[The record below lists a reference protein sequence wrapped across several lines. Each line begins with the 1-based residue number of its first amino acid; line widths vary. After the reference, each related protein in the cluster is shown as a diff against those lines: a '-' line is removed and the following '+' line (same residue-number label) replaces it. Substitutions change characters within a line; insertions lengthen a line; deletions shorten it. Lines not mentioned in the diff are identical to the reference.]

1 MPEAHNFK
9 ALVGVVHPKDD
20 AVGVENNFAQL
31 RLTEFRQAVEEGLAS
46 LDRGERIPLDEVR
59 KRIPQWVSKYSS
71 PVTP

>member
-1 MPEAHNFK
+1 MSAKETLLDIAEKLPPDAT
-9 ALVGVVHPKDD
+9 LVD
-20 AVGVENNFAQL
+20 AIYEL
-31 RLTEFRQAVEEGLAS
+31 EFRQAVEEGLAS